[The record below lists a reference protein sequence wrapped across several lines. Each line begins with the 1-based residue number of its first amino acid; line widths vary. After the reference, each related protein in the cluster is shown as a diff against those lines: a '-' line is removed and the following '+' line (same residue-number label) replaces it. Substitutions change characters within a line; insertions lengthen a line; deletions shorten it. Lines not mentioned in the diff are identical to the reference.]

1 MWTGGSWFRL
11 LGLGFIFFRFT
22 CKTVEVLFKAL
33 NTGIYCV
40 YTIYIYIHTLCVF
53 KKNEKMTYTKDKRQS
68 EFRSFFNTE
77 TVLLMVAWHPP
88 IFWKYAFLSLK
99 V

>member
-40 YTIYIYIHTLCVF
+40 YTIYIYTLCVF
-53 KKNEKMTYTKDKRQS
+53 KKMKR
-68 EFRSFFNTE
+68 
-77 TVLLMVAWHPP
+77 
-88 IFWKYAFLSLK
+88 
-99 V
+99 